1 LLYPSGNTGRDPAPA
16 RARGTGGSAAL
27 TRRLTHTRTCIRP
40 PLSNPCCLLHPA
52 WHTSETERG
61 GYDRGAP
68 SRGATARL
76 MGAREPAWR
85 RCAAGRV
92 QQAAA
97 TTTAAKMVAVVL
109 ALLKVRTAVIA
120 ARDGGGGESM
130 AVRGVAVAA
139 VSGARRVAHLGRRVA
154 TRRAA
159 ARERQH
165 TSGSMPNACASGDDA
180 SAGGASRGGVPGGAA
195 MGYGGRQRRCG
206 GKAAVREGSG
216 SSRRGQ
222 AVCARRVC
230 TQRLWPATD
239 LPYLCSSG

>member
-1 LLYPSGNTGRDPAPA
+1 MIAA
-16 RARGTGGSAAL
+16 RR
-27 TRRLTHTRTCIRP
+27 
-40 PLSNPCCLLHPA
+40 
-52 WHTSETERG
+52 
-61 GYDRGAP
+61 

-130 AVRGVAVAA
+130 AVRGMAVAA
-139 VSGARRVAHLGRRVA
+139 VRGCVAHLGRRVVR
-154 TRRAA
+154 RRAA

-165 TSGSMPNACASGDDA
+165 MSGDMPGVCASGEGA
-180 SAGGASRGGVPGGAA
+180 SAGGASSGGVPGGGGDGLWWEAA
-195 MGYGGRQRRCG
+195 EVWWEGGG
-206 GKAAVREGSG
+206 A
-216 SSRRGQ
+216 
-222 AVCARRVC
+222 
-230 TQRLWPATD
+230 
-239 LPYLCSSG
+239 

>member
-1 LLYPSGNTGRDPAPA
+1 MIAA
-16 RARGTGGSAAL
+16 RR
-27 TRRLTHTRTCIRP
+27 
-40 PLSNPCCLLHPA
+40 
-52 WHTSETERG
+52 
-61 GYDRGAP
+61 

-139 VSGARRVAHLGRRVA
+139 VRRGRGAPRAARRD
-154 TRRAA
+154 TSSDSTRAA
-159 ARERQH
+159 AYERQH
-165 TSGSMPNACASGDDA
+165 SGCLC
-180 SAGGASRGGVPGGAA
+180 V
-195 MGYGGRQRRCG
+195 GR
-206 GKAAVREGSG
+206 
-216 SSRRGQ
+216 
-222 AVCARRVC
+222 
-230 TQRLWPATD
+230 
-239 LPYLCSSG
+239 

>member
-1 LLYPSGNTGRDPAPA
+1 MRWA
-16 RARGTGGSAAL
+16 RHTSGSAAL
-27 TRRLTHTRTCIRP
+27 TRRLTHTSTRIRLPTDSRSRIPAVCCIQLGTLPRR
-40 PLSNPCCLLHPA
+40 SA
-52 WHTSETERG
+52 GDMIAAR
-61 GYDRGAP
+61 R

-180 SAGGASRGGVPGGAA
+180 SAGGASRGGVPGGGGDGLWWEAA
-195 MGYGGRQRRCG
+195 EVWWEGGG
-206 GKAAVREGSG
+206 A
-216 SSRRGQ
+216 
-222 AVCARRVC
+222 
-230 TQRLWPATD
+230 
-239 LPYLCSSG
+239 

>member
-1 LLYPSGNTGRDPAPA
+1 MIAA
-16 RARGTGGSAAL
+16 RR
-27 TRRLTHTRTCIRP
+27 
-40 PLSNPCCLLHPA
+40 
-52 WHTSETERG
+52 
-61 GYDRGAP
+61 

-154 TRRAA
+154 IRRAA

-180 SAGGASRGGVPGGAA
+180 SAGGASRGGVPGGGGDGLWWEAA
-195 MGYGGRQRRCG
+195 EVWWEGGG
-206 GKAAVREGSG
+206 A
-216 SSRRGQ
+216 
-222 AVCARRVC
+222 
-230 TQRLWPATD
+230 
-239 LPYLCSSG
+239 

>member
-1 LLYPSGNTGRDPAPA
+1 MIAA
-16 RARGTGGSAAL
+16 RR
-27 TRRLTHTRTCIRP
+27 
-40 PLSNPCCLLHPA
+40 
-52 WHTSETERG
+52 
-61 GYDRGAP
+61 

-109 ALLKVRTAVIA
+109 VLLKVRAAVIA

-139 VSGARRVAHLGRRVA
+139 VSARCEAVWHLGRRVA
-154 TRRAA
+154 TRRVA

-165 TSGSMPNACASGDDA
+165 TSGSKR
-180 SAGGASRGGVPGGAA
+180 AG
-195 MGYGGRQRRCG
+195 
-206 GKAAVREGSG
+206 VR
-216 SSRRGQ
+216 
-222 AVCARRVC
+222 
-230 TQRLWPATD
+230 
-239 LPYLCSSG
+239 